1 MKDFFHKL
9 SWAIVKKARE
19 QRIDT
24 IVIGKNLDWK
34 QGTNIGKRNNQAFL
48 MKMPFRPTNRG
59 MEPNTSSVE
68 HELVEDCTVPK
79 TALL

>member
-24 IVIGKNLDWK
+24 IVIGKNLD
-34 QGTNIGKRNNQAFL
+34 
-48 MKMPFRPTNRG
+48 
-59 MEPNTSSVE
+59 
-68 HELVEDCTVPK
+68 
-79 TALL
+79 